1 MTFCILGGNGDLF
14 IRLIGLIADSYI
26 HPETLLVWLKKQI
39 ALYDITITDVTSSF
53 QNGLALCAIINR
65 YRPDLLDF
73 ASLDPA
79 NVAGNNQ
86 LAFDILEE
94 LGVPPVKFLVLL
106 LSHEECQSSPDT
118 NYHDDNFFFLR

>member
-1 MTFCILGGNGDLF
+1 ML
-14 IRLIGLIADSYI
+14 
-26 HPETLLVWLKKQI
+26 WLKKQI
-39 ALYDITITDVTSSF
+39 ALYDITITDVTTSF
-53 QNGLALCAIINR
+53 QDGLALCAIIHR

-94 LGVPPVKFLVLL
+94 LGLPPV
-106 LSHEECQSSPDT
+106 SSFFHLPPLQKKT
-118 NYHDDNFFFLR
+118 NKMSNVTEIPF

>member
-1 MTFCILGGNGDLF
+1 MLTFSNF
-14 IRLIGLIADSYI
+14 FFTADSFI

-39 ALYDITITDVTSSF
+39 ALYDITITDMTNSF
-53 QNGLALCAIINR
+53 QDGLALCAIIHR

-79 NVAGNNQ
+79 DVAANNQ

-94 LGVPPVKFLVLL
+94 LGVLPVNPLKLAIFLYRD
-106 LSHEECQSSPDT
+106 HHIPT
-118 NYHDDNFFFLR
+118 RFFFFR